1 MTDVNL
7 LIHGRTYGV
16 GCDDGQEK
24 RVREL
29 GQYIDKKVREIAGA
43 GGVATEA
50 HLLVLTCLVL
60 ADEVFDMREGLQEMR
75 AAISTQ
81 EREIEALQ
89 RRPLQQTPVA
99 APAAKPEELTKLQ
112 QQLFAANAQNKALA
126 RQIEDLEEQLTA
138 PPAAQ
143 TAGAPVAVSPEIEA
157 QMADTI
163 ARLTGRLEGIAK
175 KLQAA

>member
-29 GQYIDKKVREIAGA
+29 GQYIDKKVREIAGS

-50 HLLVLTCLVL
+50 HLMVLACLVL
-60 ADEVFDMREGLQEMR
+60 ADEVFDLREGAQDMR
-75 AAISTQ
+75 AELTASA
-81 EREIEALQ
+81 RAIEALQ
-89 RRPLQQTPVA
+89 RRPQQQAPVM
-99 APAAKPEELTKLQ
+99 APTAKPEDMTKLQ

-138 PPAAQ
+138 PPSAQ
-143 TAGAPVAVSPEIEA
+143 AAGAPVAVSPEIEA